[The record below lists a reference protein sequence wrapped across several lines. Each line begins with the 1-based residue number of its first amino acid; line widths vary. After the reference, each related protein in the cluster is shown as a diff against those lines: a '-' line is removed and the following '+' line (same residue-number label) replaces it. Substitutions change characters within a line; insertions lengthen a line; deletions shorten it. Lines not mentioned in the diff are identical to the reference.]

1 MVPPQNIIP
10 TLLSFSS
17 SLPNN
22 QPNMKKRSRHFTID
36 ATDNEKPLNQSPPQQ
51 PMLSASIP
59 LPKSHIH
66 RTPSELQLCEDK
78 RRADY
83 EDVRMFSRLVVG
95 IQSQCVRSGYVHPLT
110 KKSLQDI
117 VHTKQ
122 AKDEELECTTSKL
135 HPHYEEGEDGGG
147 DWEVAYNGGAPD
159 DAQDQASVD
168 TPRACHPLGMNDKT
182 PSVIKTSSN
191 GSIVSNLADC
201 RLGDNEEEEDEEE
214 DGCCF
219 QLEL

>member
-1 MVPPQNIIP
+1 MVTTQN
-10 TLLSFSS
+10 TTHSLLTS
-17 SLPNN
+17 SLPS
-22 QPNMKKRSRHFTID
+22 QPNIMKSNNKKRGRHFTTTN
-36 ATDNEKPLNQSPPQQ
+36 ATDNEKPLNQQ
-51 PMLSASIP
+51 PILSASIP

-117 VHTKQ
+117 VQTKQ

-135 HPHYEEGEDGGG
+135 HPHDEEGETG
-147 DWEVAYNGGAPD
+147 DWELAYGCGGAPD

-168 TPRACHPLGMNDKT
+168 TPRACHPLGANDKT
-182 PSVIKTSSN
+182 PSVVKTSSN

-201 RLGDNEEEEDEEE
+201 KLGDNEEEEEEEE